1 MIGAFL
7 RRGLVAGALVGVLA
21 GLAAQFVGEP
31 SIDGAVAIEEAA
43 AAANPEPAPAGPEE
57 MEITRPTQKA
67 GLVFGTMLV
76 GLAVG
81 SLFALAA
88 AWAVGRVGGDGWTRN
103 LKLGA
108 AAAGALVLFPA
119 LKYPPNPPTVGDP
132 ATVGTRTTLYLG
144 IVLLGLV
151 LAALGWAGAR
161 QLAASRPS
169 LPAPVRQ
176 TIVALAL
183 LVLGGLIM
191 AGLPA
196 AEGAAIGFP
205 PELLWRFRL
214 GSIGTQLILVLGIA
228 VAFGL
233 LTVRA
238 ERRARVPV

>member
-1 MIGAFL
+1 MIGALL
-7 RRGLVAGALVGVLA
+7 RRGLVAGALIGVLA
-21 GLAAQFVGEP
+21 GLAAQLVGEP
-31 SIDGAVAIEEAA
+31 SIDAAVRIEEAA
-43 AAANPEPAPAGPEE
+43 TAPAPAGP
-57 MEITRPTQKA
+57 EITRPTQKA

-76 GLAVG
+76 GMAVG
-81 SLFALAA
+81 SVFALAA
-88 AWAVGRVGGDGWTRN
+88 AWAIGRVRGDGWTRA

-108 AAAGALVLFPA
+108 AAAGALVLLPA

-176 TIVALAL
+176 AIVGLGL
-183 LVLGGLIM
+183 LVLAGLIV

-214 GSIGTQLILVLGIA
+214 GAVATQLALVLGTA

-238 ERRARVPV
+238 ERRDRLPV

>member
-1 MIGAFL
+1 MIGALL
-7 RRGLVAGALVGVLA
+7 RRGLVAGALIGVLA
-21 GLAAQFVGEP
+21 GLAAQLVGEP
-31 SIDGAVAIEEAA
+31 SIDAAVRIEEAA
-43 AAANPEPAPAGPEE
+43 TAPAPAGP
-57 MEITRPTQKA
+57 EITRPTQKA

-76 GLAVG
+76 GMAVG
-81 SLFALAA
+81 SVFALAA
-88 AWAVGRVGGDGWTRN
+88 AWAIGRVRGDGWTRA

-108 AAAGALVLFPA
+108 AAAGALVLLPA

-176 TIVALAL
+176 AIVGLGL
-183 LVLGGLIM
+183 LVLAGLIV

-214 GSIGTQLILVLGIA
+214 GAVATQLVLVLGTA

-238 ERRARVPV
+238 ERRDRLPV